1 MCACRKVAGAS
12 PGSSVMGRGCP
23 VARCVEAGTFS
34 ALPRAPLCER
44 YYNVTRATACF
55 VARFCRPWGWGGV
68 VRRAGAVFPTSGVVG
83 QPRRGKAAGCPVRP
97 LGVAVVLGS
106 VARTP
111 DGAAGAEASVG
122 LPPRR
127 PRSSSQVC
135 ELPLG
140 IAKRTRS
147 QSVLARALATH
158 YFKPA
163 VLCEPLACIRS
174 CIGSATIA
182 VLAAHCSQRKRRA

>member
-12 PGSSVMGRGCP
+12 PGSSVKGRGCP

-83 QPRRGKAAGCPVRP
+83 QPTRGWGCRWPPRP
-97 LGVAVVLGS
+97 LGVAVVPGIRREDSGGAAVAAASVPPRPQTMLALASSATWRSQLDESLS
-106 VARTP
+106 VAR
-111 DGAAGAEASVG
+111 ENH
-122 LPPRR
+122 
-127 PRSSSQVC
+127 Q
-135 ELPLG
+135 
-140 IAKRTRS
+140 
-147 QSVLARALATH
+147 TH
-158 YFKPA
+158 YF
-163 VLCEPLACIRS
+163 IRRS
-174 CIGSATIA
+174 LRALVAFNPCSAQALKIA
-182 VLAAHCSQRKRRA
+182 VLAAHHCS

>member
-1 MCACRKVAGAS
+1 MRADWKRRAFLRCRPQLS
-12 PGSSVMGRGCP
+12 RPLS
-23 VARCVEAGTFS
+23 FS
-34 ALPRAPLCER
+34 
-44 YYNVTRATACF
+44 VTRATGSSWL
-55 VARFCRPWGWGGV
+55 RFCCFGAGVVSRGVAGQCSPRRESWGSLAWGGE
-68 VRRAGAVFPTSGVVG
+68 P
-83 QPRRGKAAGCPVRP
+83 AAPCEAPGF
-97 LGVAVVLGS
+97 AVVLGS

-111 DGAAGAEASVG
+111 EGAAVAAASVR